1 MEGGVQRRRQRPHS
15 EQHLR
20 SSFGFV
26 FSIYLW
32 LGASCLLFLFRF
44 RLCCSCCPSASLP
57 CCFFAIAFCACVKRA
72 KYLRCF
78 LRMLPPLAFVIFPC
92 IIASSNWGFLAC
104 LFRSFYF
111 RYFFRS
117 PSSHCCFGQHPPGSG
132 KHHRKVIENLMR
144 CTNAQTTTPRKRRST
159 TTIIFEQQR
168 SYLFLQYF
176 KWLRRRRRRRCLP
189 FLFFFIRI
197 SVCAWILVEANLKML
212 R

>member
-20 SSFGFV
+20 SSFFSCFFNLSLARRFLSFIFV
-26 FSIYLW
+26 SFPLM
-32 LGASCLLFLFRF
+32 LFL
-44 RLCCSCCPSASLP
+44 LPSASLP

-72 KYLRCF
+72 RYLRCF

-92 IIASSNWGFLAC
+92 IIASSSWGFLAC
-104 LFRSFYF
+104 PFRSFYF
-111 RYFFRS
+111 RHFFRS

-168 SYLFLQYF
+168 SYMFLRYF
-176 KWLRRRRRRRCLP
+176 K
-189 FLFFFIRI
+189 
-197 SVCAWILVEANLKML
+197 
-212 R
+212 